1 MILFI
6 VSPLLEIIDTEQ
18 APKSLAAPR
27 LDVYYLPDA
36 RSRFLQNLLHPLD
49 YLRGLGNCRVDLLL
63 KLLAAEISRP
73 IPVKELLGLGGKLS
87 VLEQFSRSSLVIFVA
102 VP

>member
-6 VSPLLEIIDTEQ
+6 VQSPPGNNRYRAGTEIV
-18 APKSLAAPR
+18 AAPR
-27 LDVYYLPDA
+27 GLDLYYLPHA

-49 YLRGLGNCRVDLLL
+49 YLRRLGDRRVDLLL

-87 VLEQFSRSSLVIFVA
+87 VLEHFLEA
-102 VP
+102 LA